1 MESTRERTKE
11 STRAYLEAEL
21 GFRNHWYPAI
31 FRSELEDGEAKP
43 VTLLGEPYLVRLVD
57 GKPCAIEDRCGHR
70 RVRFSAK
77 LECYTPNTVT
87 CWYHGFT
94 YRFTD
99 GALVQVL
106 TDPECPLIGKMH
118 VRTIPVAECQGIVF
132 LFVGDSEPHA
142 LSDDLAPGFGDDDMA
157 IAGMRRTIVGNW
169 RLATEN
175 GFDTTHI
182 YIHRNSGVV
191 TETDAV
197 LPLGFVPQDKHAME
211 IVDEPTGPKGVVDKL
226 WLSYV
231 PVFQAPIDDVV
242 VSAVLKENG
251 SMVAPEV
258 SCWIPGAL
266 KLENFPSEGY
276 FIFEW
281 YVAVDEKTHTY
292 FQVLGK
298 RVTSD
303 DERRAHQE
311 KAHVYWKDVLWRGF
325 NDQDLFA
332 REWLEEAYTDGEG
345 WTKERLYKPD
355 MCLVEWRKLAS
366 KHNRGIQRRP
376 GSRSTPA

>member
-1 MESTRERTKE
+1 
-11 STRAYLEAEL
+11 
-21 GFRNHWYPAI
+21 
-31 FRSELEDGEAKP
+31 
-43 VTLLGEPYLVRLVD
+43 
-57 GKPCAIEDRCGHR
+57 
-70 RVRFSAK
+70 VRFSAK
-77 LECYTPNTVT
+77 LECYTRDTVT

-106 TDPECPLIGKMH
+106 TDPECALIGKMKL
-118 VRTIPVAECQGIVF
+118 RTPAVAEAQGIVF
-132 LFVGDSEPHA
+132 LFVGDLEPPS
-142 LSDDLAPGFGDDDMA
+142 LTDDLAPGFTDADMA
-157 IAGMRRTIVGNW
+157 IAGMRRTIPGNW

-182 YIHRNSGVV
+182 YIHRNSGIV

-211 IVDEPTGPKGVVDKL
+211 IVEGPTGPKGVVDKL

-231 PVFQAPIDDVV
+231 PVFQASIGDTV
-242 VSAVLKENG
+242 VSAVLKETG

-258 SCWIPGAL
+258 SCWVPGAL

-276 FIFEW
+276 YIFEW

-298 RVTSD
+298 RVKSD
-303 DERRAHQE
+303 AERTEHHA
-311 KAHVYWKDVLWRGF
+311 KAHGYWKDVLWRGF

-376 GSRSTPA
+376 GTKAASE

>member
-1 MESTRERTKE
+1 MEPTREHGKE

-31 FRSELEDGEAKP
+31 FRSELDDGEAKP
-43 VTLLGEPYLVRLVD
+43 VTLLGEHYLLRLVD
-57 GKPCAIEDRCGHR
+57 GIVCAIEDRSAHR

-77 LECYTPNTVT
+77 LECYTRDTVT

-106 TDPECPLIGKMH
+106 TDPECPLIGKMI
-118 VRTIPVAECQGIVF
+118 VRTPPVAEAQGMIF
-132 LFVGDSEPHA
+132 LFVGDVDPPP
-142 LSDDLAPGFGDDDMA
+142 LTDDVAPGFTDADMA

-182 YIHRNSGVV
+182 YIHRSSGVV

-197 LPLGFVPQDKHAME
+197 LPLGFVPQDKQAME
-211 IVDEPTGPKGVVDKL
+211 IVDGPTGPKGVVDKL

-231 PVFQAPIDDVV
+231 PVFQAPIGDTV
-242 VSAVLKENG
+242 VSAVLKETG

-258 SCWIPGAL
+258 SCWVPGAL

-276 FIFEW
+276 YIFEW

-298 RVTSD
+298 RIQREE
-303 DERRAHQE
+303 ERREHQE
-311 KAHVYWKDVLWRGF
+311 KAHSYWKEILWRGF

-332 REWLEEAYTDGEG
+332 REWLEEAYTAGEG

-366 KHNRGIQRRP
+366 RRNRGIQKRP
-376 GSRSTPA
+376 RS